1 MKKLYLLVAV
11 MLLTGCSLLAP
22 DFDNVE
28 YNQFVRLETHAE
40 YLQEECS
47 AGADATFL
55 VPHRLK
61 QMKFHSDVLA
71 SYTAHL
77 SGHEELARVAEIL
90 NSDIHEMINRGE
102 MSKTYCELKAK
113 QFKIKITRIIES
125 IGKL

>member
-40 YLQEECS
+40 YLQEECKTGE
-47 AGADATFL
+47 AM
-55 VPHRLK
+55 PRLNA
-61 QMKFHSDVLA
+61 MKFYTNSLA
-71 SYTAHL
+71 SYTANL
-77 SGHEELARVAEIL
+77 SGNEEIARVAAIL
-90 NSDIHEMINRGE
+90 DQDLQEMLDRNE
-102 MSKTYCELKAK
+102 MSPTYCELKAK